1 MRIFL
6 SILCLSST
14 FLFSQSFK
22 DLTERPQYNPQFID
36 TEVILDGK
44 LDEVFWQTAQI
55 ATDFTQTGA
64 FQGEPSPYKTE
75 VRSVMDADNL
85 YFAFKSYF
93 TEGKLNTSISK
104 RDQLQDRD
112 DRSWIEIDAFGD
124 EGLIFA
130 IGANPSGI
138 QVDGRGGYGFDSSLD
153 FIYEVAS
160 KIYADYYILEFKI
173 PFSSLRYSLAESQ
186 TWRINFGRL
195 FDIGDNVG
203 REISWAS
210 KIEGIECHTC
220 QLGFLNGLTPPKQE
234 RSYDFIP
241 SFLYVN
247 QDNYLDN
254 TSTSDNEISLFTKV
268 HLSSVDL
275 IEFAFNPDFSQIESD
290 DIQNDIN
297 SVNALY
303 FKERRPFFTEGAEI
317 FSTQGAERGYINLF
331 YSRTINNPSSALK
344 YTGKI
349 GTTSYGIIAALDEDS
364 PVLLPFEEFSSVVNM
379 EKSDNLIIRTKTLDS
394 NGGSFGTFFS
404 NRSFVGEDSYMQNF
418 GIDYHKHP
426 GNNLHFTLH
435 AVASIHKEPES
446 FSTKFDENPYF
457 FDKYTAAFDGEK
469 IEGNALG
476 LSLMQRTRTDYTGAT
491 LRLRSP
497 GFRTSNGFE
506 SNNATKYLT
515 LRKGKDIFYEDGPLI
530 LSGHS
535 VAYIHK
541 DNYSGQTLKQ
551 ELKISNNFAFR
562 NGNRLEI
569 VLETENESYQD
580 IQFDGLNEMQVQF
593 VRPFSSNLVF
603 VWEAK
608 LDDII
613 IKFEDQP
620 VESKY
625 LGASNYFEYK
635 ISDLSQI
642 SFGVAYEKA
651 EDHFEGVLMNVK
663 LTNSFTN
670 QFSMRTKIQFN
681 EFSDSWFVEPLF
693 VYQPNAFSA
702 IYLGMNEL
710 YSSEDG
716 IFSNIKHS
724 QRQLFVKAQYLF

>member
-1 MRIFL
+1 MRIIF
-6 SILCLSST
+6 SVIFST
-14 FLFSQSFK
+14 FFLFGQSFK
-22 DLTERPQYNPQFID
+22 DLTERPSYSPELID
-36 TEVILDGK
+36 SQVILDGV
-44 LDEVFWQTAQI
+44 LDEPFWQTAQV
-55 ATDFTQTGA
+55 ASNFTQVGA
-64 FQGEPSPYKTE
+64 FQGQPSPYKTE

-138 QVDGRGGYGFDSSLD
+138 QVDGRGGYGFDPSLD

-160 KIYADYYILEFKI
+160 KIYTDYYILEFKI

-186 TWRINFGRL
+186 NWRINFGRL

-234 RSYDFIP
+234 RTYDFIP

-254 TSTSDNEISLFTKV
+254 TSSSDNEISLFTKV

-275 IEFAFNPDFSQIESD
+275 LEFAFNPDFSQIESD

-331 YSRTINNPSSALK
+331 YSRTINNPISALK

-379 EKSDNLIIRTKTLDS
+379 EKSDNLIVRTKTLDS

-426 GNNLHFTLH
+426 GNNLHFTVH
-435 AVASIHKEPES
+435 AVASVHKEPES
-446 FSTKFDENPYF
+446 FSTKFDEVPYS

-476 LSLMQRTRTDYTGAT
+476 LSLMQRTRTDYAGAT

-506 SNNATKYLT
+506 SNNATKWLKIN
-515 LRKGKDIFYEDGPLI
+515 RGKDFFYDNGPLI
-530 LSGHS
+530 QSGHALS
-535 VAYIHK
+535 YIYK
-541 DNYSGQTLKQ
+541 TNYSGQTLKK
-551 ELKISNNFAFR
+551 EVTFRNSFAFR
-562 NGNRLEI
+562 NGQRLGI
-569 VLETENESYQD
+569 RIETEDESYQD
-580 IQFDGLNEMQVQF
+580 IQFNGLTEIGIEY
-593 VRPFSSNLVF
+593 VRPFSSKLVF
-603 VWEAK
+603 VTGAVIE
-608 LDDII
+608 DII
-613 IKFEDQP
+613 IKFEDEP
-620 VESKY
+620 VQSDY
-625 LGASNYFEYK
+625 LALQNYFEYK

-642 SFGVAYEKA
+642 SFGIAFEKA
-651 EDHFEGVLMNVK
+651 EDHFDGVLMNMK
-663 LTNSFTN
+663 LTNSFTDKL
-670 QFSMRTKIQFN
+670 SMRTKIQYN
-681 EFSDSWFVEPLF
+681 EFSDNWFVEPLF